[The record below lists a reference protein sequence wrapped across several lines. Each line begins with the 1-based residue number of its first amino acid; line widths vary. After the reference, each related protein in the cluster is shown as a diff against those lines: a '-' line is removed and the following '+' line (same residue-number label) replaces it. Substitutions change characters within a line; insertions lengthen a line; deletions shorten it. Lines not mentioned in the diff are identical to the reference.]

1 MWNTNRA
8 FFLHLHINRLYG
20 RINTI
25 SPISDLYFMP
35 VRGVQW
41 WWKEGDFGMKMSSWI
56 RVKFGEG
63 KNILIKHIVVRDV
76 DTTSTH
82 V

>member
-1 MWNTNRA
+1 
-8 FFLHLHINRLYG
+8 
-20 RINTI
+20 
-25 SPISDLYFMP
+25 MP